1 MKNSTK
7 VILGILT
14 FLPMLLVLTY
24 VFYIFMAFI
33 PTAIQLENS
42 HQEVPVELFRSL
54 SVMIFLIILALI
66 IKLGIMIYYIVHAS
80 NNPKNENNTKI
91 MWIVLLVLVG
101 SISSI
106 VYYFIELLPSKDLSD
121 KSIGYNP

>member
-7 VILGILT
+7 VLLGILT
-14 FLPMLLVLTY
+14 FLPMLLLLTY
-24 VFYIFMAFI
+24 IVYIFAAFI

-42 HQEVPVELFRSL
+42 HQEFPVELFQSL

-106 VYYFIELLPSKDLSD
+106 VYYFIEILPSKDLSD
-121 KSIGYNP
+121 KSIGFNP